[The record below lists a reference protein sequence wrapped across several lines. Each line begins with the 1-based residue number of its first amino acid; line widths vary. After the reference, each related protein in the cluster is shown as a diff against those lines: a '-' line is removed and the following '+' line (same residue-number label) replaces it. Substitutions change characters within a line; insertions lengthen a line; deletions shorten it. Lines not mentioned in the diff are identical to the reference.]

1 LEATLGVGLP
11 TVLLPDKMIEEAG
24 LTVKRAATEIS
35 LLLGYKPGTGSD
47 NGRIRTEFRER

>member
-47 NGRIRTEFRER
+47 NGRIRTEF